1 MSWTTALDDLRLL
14 LNDGP
19 NDKIRAFKR
28 VFGDIDGVNVR
39 FKTYEFRRITNFKTE
54 ADSTPLGV
62 YVDGQ
67 KVPNANIQVDEPLSG
82 FFSFAAGHIPA
93 SGSVVEATYNLQY
106 FLDTELQGFLRL
118 AQNWLGYGDDY
129 TVTPQGLRPALLQ
142 YATGEGYQKLAMRF
156 SEHSSETYR
165 LEDMPDV
172 RRTALVAEYKNAG
185 AQAKEQAHTLRN
197 EFYSR
202 QGQHLS
208 PLFGVFS
215 PQIRDVPP
223 RR

>member
-1 MSWTTALDDLRLL
+1 MSWTTALDDLRLM

-19 NDKIRAFKR
+19 TDKLRAFKR
-28 VFGDIDGVNVR
+28 VFGTADGVNTR
-39 FKTYEFRRITNFKTE
+39 FKTYEFRRVTDFSTE
-54 ADSTPLGV
+54 ADGTALGV
-62 YVDGQ
+62 YINSE
-67 KVPNANIQVDEPLSG
+67 KVSNSLLESDSPESG
-82 FFSFAAGHIPA
+82 FFTFNAGTVPA
-93 SGSVVEATYNLQY
+93 PGQVVEATYYVQY
-106 FLDTELQGFLRL
+106 FLDPELQSFLRL
-118 AQNWLGYGDDY
+118 GQNWLGYGDDY
-129 TVTPQGLRPALLQ
+129 TLTPQGLRPALLQ

-172 RRTALVAEYKNAG
+172 RRTALVAEYKNAA

-208 PLFGVFS
+208 PLFGVLS
-215 PQIRDVPP
+215 PTIRDVAP

>member
-19 NDKIRAFKR
+19 TDKIRAFKR
-28 VFGDIDGVNVR
+28 VFGDINGANDR
-39 FKTYEFRRITNFKTE
+39 FKTYEFRRITDFKTE
-54 ADSTPLGV
+54 PDTSSIGV
-62 YVDGQ
+62 YVESS
-67 KVPNANIQVDEPLSG
+67 KVSNTAIDSDDPVSG
-82 FFSFAAGHIPA
+82 FFIFA
-93 SGSVVEATYNLQY
+93 SGSVPATGQVVEATYYVQY
-106 FLDTELQGFLRL
+106 FLDAELQSFMRL
-118 AQNWLGYGDDY
+118 SQNWLGFGDDY
-129 TVTPQGLRPALLQ
+129 TLIPQGLRPAALQ

-172 RRTALVAEYKNAG
+172 RRTALVAEYKNAA

-197 EFYSR
+197 EYYSR

-215 PQIRDVPP
+215 PAIRDVAP

>member
-19 NDKIRAFKR
+19 TDKIRAFKR
-28 VFGDIDGVNVR
+28 VFGDINGVNDR

-54 ADSTPLGV
+54 DDASSLGV
-62 YVDGQ
+62 YLDGG
-67 KVPNANIQVDEPLSG
+67 KVSNVYLSSDDPTSG
-82 FFSFAAGHIPA
+82 FFIFDAAYLPGT
-93 SGSVVEATYNLQY
+93 GQVVEATYYVQY
-106 FLDTELQGFLRL
+106 FLDPELQSFLRL

-129 TVTPQGLRPALLQ
+129 TTTPQGLRPALLQ

-172 RRTALVAEYKNAG
+172 RRTAMVAEYKNAG

-208 PLFGVFS
+208 PLFGVLS
-215 PQIRDVPP
+215 PTIRDVAP